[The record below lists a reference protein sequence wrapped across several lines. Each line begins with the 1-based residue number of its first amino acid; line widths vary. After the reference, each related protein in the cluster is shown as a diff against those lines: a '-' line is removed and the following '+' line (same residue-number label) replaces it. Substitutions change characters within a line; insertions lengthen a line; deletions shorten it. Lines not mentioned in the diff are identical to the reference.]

1 MIKRSKIFLF
11 LGVGLFLACSC
22 SKTKLLDPT
31 VQTQNGL
38 VKGVVNE
45 DLTVVSFKGVPYA
58 APPVGD
64 LRWKEPQPVTPWEGV
79 LDAAEFC
86 SSCMQGSNSR
96 LPWTPEFM
104 NQTKVSEDCLYLNIW
119 TPAKSASDK
128 LGVFV
133 YFHGGGFG
141 EGSGSIAAYNGEGL
155 AKKGIIVVNVN
166 YRLGALGFLAH
177 PELTAESP
185 NHASGNYGLL
195 DMIAALKW
203 VKANIEAF
211 GGDPNR
217 VCISGQSAG
226 AMAVGGL
233 IASPLAKG
241 LFQRA
246 MTQSGSSFRGMGSG
260 NGTSLSEAETRGVEF
275 AKRKGASSLADLRA
289 ISAEDIIKQDETA
302 PPAMG
307 MGFGMINDGYFLSD
321 SPQNILQKGEQ
332 NDTPFITGGNSGEMG
347 YRGEKSDAFFKL
359 YPLGPDNDTASAVKI
374 AGHESGRLSAYLYLD
389 MRAKT
394 SKTNG
399 YVYFFDQAIPFPG
412 HPEFGAFHT
421 AEAPYVFNS
430 FKMFDRPWTAG
441 DSLVA
446 DMMSSYWVNFVNNG
460 DPNGPGL
467 PEWRPYSAGD
477 KSVMKLNAEEMG
489 MIPVAA
495 SEERYNYLYEQLM
508 KPAQTGF
515 PR

>member
-1 MIKRSKIFLF
+1 KI
-11 LGVGLFLACSC
+11 
-22 SKTKLLDPT
+22 LDPV

-38 VKGVVNE
+38 VQGVVNE
-45 DLTVVSFKGVPYA
+45 DETVVVFKGIPYA
-58 APPVGD
+58 APPVGN
-64 LRWKEPQPVTPWEGV
+64 LRWREPQPPASWEGV
-79 LDAAEFC
+79 RDASDFC
-86 SSCMQGSNSR
+86 ESCMQGNNSR

-104 NQTKVSEDCLYLNIW
+104 NQTEVSEDCLYLNIW
-119 TPAKSASDK
+119 TSAKTASDN

-155 AKKGIIVVNVN
+155 AKKGGIIVINVN

-177 PELTAESP
+177 PELTAKSP

-211 GGDPNR
+211 GGDPNK

-226 AMAVGGL
+226 AMAVAGL

-260 NGTSLSEAETRGVEF
+260 NMTTLAEAEARGVEF
-275 AKRKGASSLADLRA
+275 AKRKGASTLAELRT
-289 ISAEDIIKQDETA
+289 ISAEEIIKQDETA

-307 MGFGMINDGYFLSD
+307 MGFGMINDGYFLTD
-321 SPQNILQKGEQ
+321 SPANILDTGEQ

-347 YRGEKSDAFFKL
+347 YRGEKSDAFFEL
-359 YPLGPDNDTASAVKI
+359 YPLGPDNDTANALKI
-374 AGHESGRLSAYLYLD
+374 AGVESGRLGAYLYLD
-389 MRAKT
+389 QRAKT

-399 YVYFFDQAIPFPG
+399 YVYFFDQAIPWPE

-421 AEAPYVFNS
+421 SEAPYVFNS
-430 FKMFDRPWTAG
+430 FDMLDRPWTAG

-446 DMMSSYWVNFVNNG
+446 DRMASYWANFVTNG

-467 PEWRPYSAGD
+467 PEWRAFDPND
-477 KSVMKLNAEEMG
+477 KSVMRLSEDMG
-489 MIPVAA
+489 MIPVAS
-495 SEERYNYLYEQLM
+495 SEERYDFLLEQLM
-508 KPAQTGF
+508 KPVSISF
-515 PR
+515 P